1 MPSIK
6 VAIVEDNTKVRES
19 LTALISGSDGFRC
32 VGSFPHA
39 EAALSKMALDWP
51 DVVLMD
57 INLPNMSGID
67 CVSRLKAL
75 RPSMQIIMV
84 TVYLENE
91 KIFQSLVAGASGYL
105 IKQTPPAEILEA
117 IADVHRGGSPMSS
130 NIARKLVQY
139 VAQVARPAEKME
151 LSPREHEI
159 LCLLAKGYQYKEIAE
174 TLSISVE
181 TVRTHLRNIYEKL
194 HVRSRTEAVVKFFE
208 RKGNIAPA

>member
-1 MPSIK
+1 M
-6 VAIVEDNTKVRES
+6 RES

-39 EAALSKMALDWP
+39 EAALAKMPMDWP

-67 CVSRLKAL
+67 CVSKLKAL
-75 RPSMQIIMV
+75 RPTLQIIMV

-139 VAQVARPAEKME
+139 VAQVAQVAKPAEKME
-151 LSPREHEI
+151 LSPREYEI

-174 TLSISVE
+174 SLTISVE

-208 RKGNIAPA
+208 QSGNAR